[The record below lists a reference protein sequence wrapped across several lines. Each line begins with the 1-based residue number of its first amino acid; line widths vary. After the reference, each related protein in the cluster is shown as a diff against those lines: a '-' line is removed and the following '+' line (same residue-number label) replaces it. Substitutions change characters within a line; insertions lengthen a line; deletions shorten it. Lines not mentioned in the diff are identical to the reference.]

1 MKNKSIFRNKSI
13 DKFLNDQILNKKND
27 PCWKQGS
34 GAMEQVSREKRSRYK
49 VIHPFHIS
57 KSFPDIYL
65 YHRPSRGRP

>member
-34 GAMEQVSREKRSRYK
+34 GTNGAGKQRKR
-49 VIHPFHIS
+49 I
-57 KSFPDIYL
+57 L
-65 YHRPSRGRP
+65 